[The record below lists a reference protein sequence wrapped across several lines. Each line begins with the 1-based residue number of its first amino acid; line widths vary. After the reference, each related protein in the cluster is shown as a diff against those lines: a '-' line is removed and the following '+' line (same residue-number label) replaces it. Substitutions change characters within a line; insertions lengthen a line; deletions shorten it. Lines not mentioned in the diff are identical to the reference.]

1 MWKRATGSCYMLLS
15 KQVLSQDGRRR
26 KKKKHSSGF
35 VEPLYN
41 EITKESLARLYVCL
55 CLCVREHKPV
65 AETLAPAAA
74 GLVIGRPS

>member
-1 MWKRATGSCYMLLS
+1 MVDAE
-15 KQVLSQDGRRR
+15 
-26 KKKKHSSGF
+26 KKNPKNSSVF
-35 VEPLYN
+35 VELLYN